1 MKQRREEA
9 PVVAPRYTYRR
20 DLKAAELIPALGAGL
35 AVGVAAF
42 YVATLFLQRTPLV
55 PGPLEPTE
63 RLAPRRRS
71 GLRTEDDL
79 PPSREGSRS
88 TRRAV

>member
-1 MKQRREEA
+1 MKQRREQA
-9 PVVAPRYTYRR
+9 PIVPPRYTYRR
-20 DLKAAELIPALGAGL
+20 DLKAGELIPALGAGL

-55 PGPLEPTE
+55 PGPLEPAE
-63 RLAPRRRS
+63 RLSPKRRS
-71 GLRTEDDL
+71 GLRSDDDL
-79 PPSREGSRS
+79 PPSREASRS

>member
-1 MKQRREEA
+1 MKQRREQ
-9 PVVAPRYTYRR
+9 PNVPPKYTYRR
-20 DLKAAELIPALGAGL
+20 DLGAGELIPAIGAGL

-71 GLRTEDDL
+71 GVRAEDDL
-79 PPSREGSRS
+79 PPGREGPRS

>member
-1 MKQRREEA
+1 MKQRREQ
-9 PVVAPRYTYRR
+9 PIVRPKYTYRR
-20 DLKAAELIPALGAGL
+20 DLGAGELIPAIGAGL

-42 YVATLFLQRTPLV
+42 YVATLLLQRTPLV

-63 RLAPRRRS
+63 RLSPRRRS
-71 GLRTEDDL
+71 GARAEDDL

-88 TRRAV
+88 TRSAV